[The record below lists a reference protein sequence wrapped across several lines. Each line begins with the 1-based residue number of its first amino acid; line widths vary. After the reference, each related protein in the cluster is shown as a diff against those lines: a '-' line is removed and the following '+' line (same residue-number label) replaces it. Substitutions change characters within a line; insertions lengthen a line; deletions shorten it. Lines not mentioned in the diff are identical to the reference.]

1 MERTEIQV
9 VLYSSKRDYYARG
22 LFFGSRLTV
31 LQGSRVSDTVA
42 SSADDRTRTLR
53 RDYVDQNS
61 VLLRDLTFT
70 SPSSAGM
77 FVTGRSCNGWVSWTT
92 PDGTQLDHFRNM
104 KAGQPRPEIH
114 AGTAIPPAPA
124 VSSAETVTQI
134 QPASGSMHTLDFDHI
149 QDLSFT
155 RPTGFAYSG
164 SQYRTRNWSDL
175 YIQAMKVLCEHHRE
189 LVDSL
194 LDRSITGSRYVTF
207 ASEANSRYMW
217 QPARIAENVYV
228 NSHGSATAL
237 MRHLGEALLALHEDD
252 DALIVTYIRNE
263 AQSAEPVRPAGQD
276 VQETLPQAAD
286 DIEGAESGDG
296 NSRKLRTENMLRELI
311 ADDRSMRIESKE
323 RHTTLYFQD
332 KIVASIYYRAD
343 AVRIEMRDTP
353 AVHALYEELRS
364 ESLAYQKPSA
374 GPHAAQGKYTFFVS
388 AENEETVFLAILIAV
403 QDRRLEAVPAAE
415 KKPEAEKPA
424 PVEADSIH
432 RTENPPAASAPPS
445 VPQNTEE
452 PSREASGSIKQ
463 EPKQTP
469 PPPVPRPYIAP
480 PAPARKAED
489 SGRIE
494 KKLDSLL
501 GVIANMY
508 SGKAAVPGSEAPEK
522 EEPDRRFRLEPAQ
535 SSAPVLILRK
545 PAAITGLIFAL
556 KLCAVGVEGCS
567 EPLRVFFANDRCEPL
582 SGEQLIEVKAGE
594 EYTCRFE
601 LKSSASEEKSIY
613 LAVQSAK
620 AAANE
625 ARQLIEF
632 PVKIAFAADFGL

>member
-31 LQGSRVSDTVA
+31 LQGSRVSDTVS
-42 SSADDRTRTLR
+42 SSADDRTRALR
-53 RDYVDQNS
+53 RDYVDES
-61 VLLRDLTFT
+61 GVLLRDLTFT

-92 PDGTQLDHFRNM
+92 PDGTQLDHYRKI
-104 KAGQPRPEIH
+104 KAGQMRPEIR
-114 AGTAIPPAPA
+114 AGTVIPPAPA
-124 VSSAETVTQI
+124 VRNAETDRRI
-134 QPASGSMHTLDFDHI
+134 QPVSSSVLTLDFNHI

-155 RPTGFAYSG
+155 RPTGFSYGG

-175 YIQAMKVLCEHHRE
+175 YVQAMKVLCEHHRE

-217 QPARIAENVYV
+217 QPARIAENIYV

-237 MRHLGEALLALHEDD
+237 MRHLGEALLALREND
-252 DALIVTYIRNE
+252 DALIVTYFRNE
-263 AQSAEPVRPAGQD
+263 VQRAEPVRPAGQG
-276 VQETLPQAAD
+276 VQEALPQAAD
-286 DIEGAESGDG
+286 DSEGAESGDG
-296 NSRKLRTENMLRELI
+296 NSRKLRTENMLQELI
-311 ADDRSMRIESKE
+311 ADDSIMRIESKE
-323 RHTTLYFQD
+323 RHTALYFRD
-332 KIVASIYYRAD
+332 KIAASVSYLAD

-364 ESLAYQKPSA
+364 ESLAYQKPSVD
-374 GPHAAQGKYTFFVS
+374 PYAAPGKYAFFVS

-403 QDRRLEAVPAAE
+403 KDGRLEAVPAAE

-424 PVEADSIH
+424 PVETDSVH
-432 RTENPPAASAPPS
+432 RAENPSTPPS

-452 PSREASGSIKQ
+452 PSREASGPVKQ
-463 EPKQTP
+463 EPEQTP
-469 PPPVPRPYIAP
+469 PPPVPRPYIAS
-480 PAPARKAED
+480 PAPARKTED
-489 SGRIE
+489 SGRLE

-501 GVIANMY
+501 GVIATMY
-508 SGKAAVPGSEAPEK
+508 SGKVAVPGNEAPEK
-522 EEPDRRFRLEPAQ
+522 EEPDRRFRLEPTQ
-535 SSAPVLILRK
+535 VSAPVLILRK

-567 EPLRVFFANDRCEPL
+567 EPLRFFFANDRCEPL
-582 SGEQLIEVKAGE
+582 SGEQLIEVKSGE

-601 LKSSASEEKSIY
+601 LKSSASEEKTVY
-613 LAVQSAK
+613 LAVQSIN

-625 ARQLIEF
+625 ARQLIAF